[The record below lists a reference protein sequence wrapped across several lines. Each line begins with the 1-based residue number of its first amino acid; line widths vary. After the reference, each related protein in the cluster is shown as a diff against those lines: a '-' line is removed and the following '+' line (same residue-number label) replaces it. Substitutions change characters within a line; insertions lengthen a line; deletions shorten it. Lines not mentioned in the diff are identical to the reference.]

1 MPFIPERRRGVEI
14 LDDPSVDPRVRR
26 RSMDDI
32 VASNRWLG
40 GRRAAWAALDD
51 VIRECAASADTKRLT
66 MLDVGTGLADI
77 PDHARLVARRLGVA
91 LTTIGVDRE
100 HSLLSEAG
108 SRLDERVSSDAM
120 ALPFANG
127 SVDIA
132 MCSQIL
138 HHFEHREAVALVREL
153 DRVASRRV
161 IVVDLRR
168 SWIAAAGFKAAAIAM
183 GFSRVT
189 HHDGVTSV
197 LRGFTPR
204 ELAGIIEEATGAR
217 ALVRQHLGYRL
228 TATFLSSRRRDAE
241 GGARVGIQCP

>member
-1 MPFIPERRRGVEI
+1 VEI
-14 LDDPSVDPRVRR
+14 LDDPSVDARVRR

-40 GRRAAWAALDD
+40 GLRAAWAALDD
-51 VIRECAASADTKRLT
+51 VIRECAADADAKRLT

-77 PDHARLVARRLGVA
+77 PEHARSVARRLGVT
-91 LTTIGVDRE
+91 LTTIGVDRA
-100 HSLLSEAG
+100 HSILSEAG

-127 SVDIA
+127 SVDIV

-138 HHFEHREAVALVREL
+138 HHFEHVDAVALVREL
-153 DRVASRRV
+153 DRVAARQV

-183 GFSRVT
+183 RFSPIT

-197 LRGFTPR
+197 LRGFTAR
-204 ELAGIIEEATGAR
+204 ELAVIIEEATGVPAR
-217 ALVRQHLGYRL
+217 VRQHLGYRL
-228 TATFLSSRRRDAE
+228 TATFLSSRRRNAP
-241 GGARVGIQCP
+241 VGI